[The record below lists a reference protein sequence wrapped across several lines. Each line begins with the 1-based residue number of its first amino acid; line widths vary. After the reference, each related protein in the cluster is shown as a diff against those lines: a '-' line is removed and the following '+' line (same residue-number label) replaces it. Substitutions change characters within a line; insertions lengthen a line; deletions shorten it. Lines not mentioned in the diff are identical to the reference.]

1 MEMEG
6 NKMAM
11 NEVFEVNDEPEWRR
25 GFRNIVLTEIPSWF
39 RTMKW
44 WGQFLWVFF
53 MSNVILVF
61 TFIGGETEEALKLYN
76 IFQGLYPVFG
86 ILMVMQST
94 MIGEKQSGTAAWI
107 LSKPVS
113 RTGFILAKFVINALA
128 STLFIIILPG
138 IIGYLEITLI
148 GGIEVSFLGFFLG
161 NVALWLHMMFFLTM
175 SLLVGTLFNT
185 RRAVLIVGIT
195 FFVLEVFLIGML
207 PPELFVATLAF
218 PDPNLSIAESLM
230 IGAPIFS
237 IWPIIIAIIS
247 CIIFVFLAIWRF
259 KKEEF

>member
-11 NEVFEVNDEPEWRR
+11 NEVFELNDGPEWLR
-25 GFRNIVLTEIPSWF
+25 GFRNLVLTEIPSWF

-44 WGQFLWVFF
+44 WGQFIWVFL
-53 MSNVILVF
+53 MSNVILIF
-61 TFIGGETEEALKLYN
+61 TFLGGETAETLMLYN
-76 IFQGLYPVFG
+76 VFQGLYPVFG
-86 ILMVMQST
+86 ILIVMQST

-185 RRAVLIVGIT
+185 RRAVLTVGIT
-195 FFVLEVFLIGML
+195 FFILEVLLIGML

-218 PDPNLSIAESLM
+218 PEPNMSIAESLM

-247 CIIFVFLAIWRF
+247 CIIFVLLAIWRF